1 MAVDR
6 LHAAVAALLPY
17 PELVLGISPTT
28 LLVNGEP
35 LPADPRVREAAALLH
50 DRDVLRLRFP
60 VTASPAEV
68 SDFLQL
74 LTFDTDVV
82 RKRGGPAKM
91 WEDFGHRSID
101 VHQIDY
107 DALLGDDNTD
117 AGDGG
122 PAGRASVPGS
132 SGSKAGS
139 DGRPLPGRDDAVWR
153 ALVKSM
159 ATRRPTTTGAAIQ
172 QRLLQIAGSADA
184 IHALAA
190 QAMLQQPPAQG
201 SAMLAAQAAAVL
213 TTFQRLLS
221 AVEAQAP
228 GKVAETLRNLAAAAS
243 RLDPSVVLDA
253 MAESAESGFGSSVAG
268 ALSTLFDDDQ
278 IARMLAHSLAAEGRS
293 SSRMAAALSTM
304 APDASRQQRVLRLAR
319 NLSTQGDPEKS
330 SEFHSAWH
338 SLEQMLSGPGDAL
351 YTSAEYS
358 SSLAEAEA
366 RSHQLRMQPTPQLD
380 GWVHSVSAESVK
392 TLSVTLLLDLFS
404 LEESAEAAAEVANDL
419 AALAEDLLM
428 SADYRE
434 AERVVQALTDVA
446 SWSDPRRALASRI
459 AVDTIARS
467 TAMRDMGGAVADFEE
482 GQYEWF
488 CRFCAL
494 LGPVALESLVTGLAA
509 APDGVTRERIESVVA
524 RFGEDAVSS
533 MAPLLAHANWM
544 VSRAA
549 IQMVGRLGGPQAVTA
564 LLPLVRD
571 PDPRKVREAVAT
583 LVKLDDPTASRAIAV
598 MLKAGSAES
607 RGIVIDALAAS
618 RARRANLLLTA
629 ALQDIV
635 PLGRDHG
642 LTLRLLTALRFVGDD
657 QSVPAIAKV
666 IRVWS
671 WLYWVQAGHVKRAGV
686 GLLASM
692 PSRAAAAAL
701 DEAARTGDLRLR
713 SYARAGRR
721 GDR

>member
-6 LHAAVAALLPY
+6 LRGRRRPATY
-17 PELVLGISPTT
+17 QLVLVFANHA
-28 LLVNGEP
+28 VNGEP
-35 LPADPRVREAAALLH
+35 LPAPRVREAAALLH

-60 VTASPAEV
+60 ATASPAEV

-107 DALLGDDNTD
+107 DALLGDDN

-122 PAGRASVPGS
+122 SAGRGTVPGS
-132 SGSKAGS
+132 SGSRAGS
-139 DGRPLPGRDDAVWR
+139 DGRPLPGHDDAVWR
-153 ALVKSM
+153 SLVKSM
-159 ATRRPTTTGAAIQ
+159 ATRRPTSAGAAIQ

-201 SAMLAAQAAAVL
+201 SAMLAAQAATVL
-213 TTFQRLLS
+213 MTFQRLLG
-221 AVEAQAP
+221 AVETQAP
-228 GKVAETLRNLAAAAS
+228 GQVAETLRNLAAAAS
-243 RLDPSVVLDA
+243 KLDPSVVLDA
-253 MAESAESGFGSSVAG
+253 MAESAESGFGGSVAG

-278 IARMLAHSLAAEGRS
+278 IARMLAHSLAAEGRAS
-293 SSRMAAALSTM
+293 GRMAAALSTM

-330 SEFHSAWH
+330 SAFHSAWH
-338 SLEQMLSGPGDAL
+338 SLEQMLSGPGDEL
-351 YTSAEYS
+351 FTSAEYS

-446 SWSDPRRALASRI
+446 SWSDPRRALAARI
-459 AVDTIARS
+459 AVDLARPPRCA
-467 TAMRDMGGAVADFEE
+467 TWATVTDFED
-482 GQYEWF
+482 GQQS
-488 CRFCAL
+488 
-494 LGPVALESLVTGLAA
+494 G
-509 APDGVTRERIESVVA
+509 SVV
-524 RFGEDAVSS
+524 
-533 MAPLLAHANWM
+533 
-544 VSRAA
+544 
-549 IQMVGRLGGPQAVTA
+549 
-564 LLPLVRD
+564 
-571 PDPRKVREAVAT
+571 
-583 LVKLDDPTASRAIAV
+583 
-598 MLKAGSAES
+598 
-607 RGIVIDALAAS
+607 
-618 RARRANLLLTA
+618 
-629 ALQDIV
+629 
-635 PLGRDHG
+635 
-642 LTLRLLTALRFVGDD
+642 
-657 QSVPAIAKV
+657 SVPF
-666 IRVWS
+666 
-671 WLYWVQAGHVKRAGV
+671 
-686 GLLASM
+686 
-692 PSRAAAAAL
+692 
-701 DEAARTGDLRLR
+701 
-713 SYARAGRR
+713 
-721 GDR
+721 